1 MGINY
6 SKNSNNLKLENLSFN
21 INELR
26 IETLNLS
33 SDSTANEAIE
43 GISKALKKTKTVIA
57 DSSGIPDAVTLPE
70 KPVFFDGTSMPKRSD
85 NVKPKTCIR
94 SHSAPEGSSNLQKV
108 EGPNTI
114 SVIARDQLERYEKI
128 KLELNLENKQVQL
141 FTTKKDEQVN
151 LLNLAQVSRIRKKI

>member
-43 GISKALKKTKTVIA
+43 GISKALKKKTVIA

-70 KPVFFDGTSMPKRSD
+70 KPVFFDDTSMPKRSD

-108 EGPNTI
+108 EGPNI

-128 KLELNLENKQVQL
+128 KLELNLENNQMQL